1 MIRTKLGTLLTTIS
15 TLAGLSAIC
24 FAQQPK
30 VDPMTVC
37 EVLERLPALEN
48 KRITVIG
55 LFVDS
60 DEGSGLFP
68 ARGEDC
74 PRRYP
79 ARLVSGRQKWIDGIS
94 IDRDVRGA
102 SVKSD
107 HAQQALD
114 WMKLKRAPDG
124 RLRLKVIETLSGRLE
139 LPTGLL
145 AGQDK
150 GAIPGQGFG
159 SGGALRAR
167 LVYDEIVEVELQPLS
182 GEK

>member
-1 MIRTKLGTLLTTIS
+1 MIRTRLGKLLIEIS
-15 TLAGLSAIC
+15 MLAGLSAIC

-48 KRITVIG
+48 KRVTVNGI
-55 LFVDS
+55 FVGT

-79 ARLVSGRQKWIDGIS
+79 VRLGSGRQEWIDGIS
-94 IDRDVRGA
+94 IDGDPRGV

-139 LPTGLL
+139 LPTTFPTRQANGKLTV
-145 AGQDK
+145 
-150 GAIPGQGFG
+150 QGFG
-159 SGGALRAR
+159 SGGALPAR
-167 LVYDEIVEVELQPLS
+167 LVYDEIVEVELLPS
-182 GEK
+182 DR